1 MEKKTTLR
9 RLQAPDQVAHY
20 VRDRVLTPFGAAKLH
35 REARPSDPKDEK
47 IKKET
52 YMEPGGSGQCAC
64 AQLLKSTII
73 HKHCACAQ
81 LCGLRGSR
89 AKRDPVRALVAS
101 KFGPRGT
108 LRSSDLCQL
117 TLLEAL
123 IHIFSNSFFTA
134 TPSIFMGF
142 CICHHQIFTQGAL
155 RALIRPYTLIITG
168 PSLPL
173 GTPR

>member
-1 MEKKTTLR
+1 MTYIKNSSLGSRCGKKDHPAQASSPRSGCSLR
-9 RLQAPDQVAHY
+9 SRPSANALWW
-20 VRDRVLTPFGAAKLH
+20 LCH

-47 IKKET
+47 MKKET

-73 HKHCACAQ
+73 HKRCACAQ

-142 CICHHQIFTQGAL
+142 CICHNQILA
-155 RALIRPYTLIITG
+155 PYGLLYVRIH
-168 PSLPL
+168 
-173 GTPR
+173 